1 MAITVPKNPFSI
13 NVVIGSTENM
23 GGLQAAPKTEFSQ
36 DALAQS
42 VVERFDKFSQTV
54 DKWQSEL
61 DQVRA
66 KDLITQLEEKRL
78 DLRYNKD
85 SGYQTLLGINALE
98 RPDGKSLTDEV
109 SANFKEIYDAIRL
122 KAGNPRQRAA
132 LDAYFQ
138 DASAKLRSD
147 VGSWEFKQ
155 AQVYQVDQAQAQ
167 FRLGMTQALSDDPE
181 LQASGEAVVRD
192 AALTVA
198 RISGKT
204 VDMAKYP

>member
-13 NVVIGSTENM
+13 NVAIGSTENM

-61 DQVRA
+61 DQVRS

-85 SGYQTLLGINALE
+85 SGYQTLLGIMLLNV
-98 RPDGKSLTDEV
+98 RMGRV
-109 SANFKEIYDAIRL
+109 
-122 KAGNPRQRAA
+122 
-132 LDAYFQ
+132 
-138 DASAKLRSD
+138 LRM
-147 VGSWEFKQ
+147 
-155 AQVYQVDQAQAQ
+155 
-167 FRLGMTQALSDDPE
+167 R
-181 LQASGEAVVRD
+181 
-192 AALTVA
+192 
-198 RISGKT
+198 
-204 VDMAKYP
+204 

>member
-13 NVVIGSTENM
+13 NVAIGSTENM

-78 DLRYNKD
+78 DRKRPIASWTGAAAVKKLWRLSQPRSLQDDHSVPPHQLGLLLLR
-85 SGYQTLLGINALE
+85 
-98 RPDGKSLTDEV
+98 
-109 SANFKEIYDAIRL
+109 
-122 KAGNPRQRAA
+122 
-132 LDAYFQ
+132 
-138 DASAKLRSD
+138 
-147 VGSWEFKQ
+147 
-155 AQVYQVDQAQAQ
+155 
-167 FRLGMTQALSDDPE
+167 
-181 LQASGEAVVRD
+181 
-192 AALTVA
+192 VA
-198 RISGKT
+198 
-204 VDMAKYP
+204 